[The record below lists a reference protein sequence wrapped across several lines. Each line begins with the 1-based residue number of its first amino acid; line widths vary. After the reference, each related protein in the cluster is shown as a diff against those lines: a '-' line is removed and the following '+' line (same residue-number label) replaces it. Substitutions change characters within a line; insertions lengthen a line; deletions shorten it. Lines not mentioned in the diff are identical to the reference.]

1 MAAVFSTFAFF
12 VSAIILL
19 SREVKKKDRKKD
31 K

>member
-19 SREVKKKDRKKD
+19 SREVKKEDRKD